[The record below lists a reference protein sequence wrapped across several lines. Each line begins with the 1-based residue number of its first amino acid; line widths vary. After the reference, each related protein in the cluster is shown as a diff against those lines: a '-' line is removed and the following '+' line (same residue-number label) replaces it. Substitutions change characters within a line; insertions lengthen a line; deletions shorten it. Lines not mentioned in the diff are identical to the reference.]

1 MVSGTL
7 ILCFSVTGWLK
18 MENIK
23 NIRDTQTSMRISN
36 IKILKK
42 IYKMLLSIT
51 NNIIN
56 INVAIKIIL

>member
-42 IYKMLLSIT
+42 IK
-51 NNIIN
+51 NIY
-56 INVAIKIIL
+56 INVIVDNQ